1 MTEVE
6 LKLQVPP
13 AAAERVRAAVMRGR
27 WQATPLAAAYA
38 DTADDRLAAHAFALR
53 LRREGERWVQTLKGR
68 GDGLMQ
74 RLEHEVPLP
83 AARTRP
89 RLDPA
94 RHAGTPAGDALAHLL
109 ADGAALA
116 VRYRT
121 DIRRTHR
128 LLKTG
133 GAEVEIAFDEGW
145 IVAGRRRLA
154 VCELEFE
161 LKAGPPAALVALA
174 MRWTRRFGLRLDVRT
189 KSERG
194 HRLALGQAHGPAR
207 PAVPARA
214 AGRRARLHAA
224 LSHLLP
230 NAAELADGNP
240 DPAVEQEF
248 RQALSNLRLLLKGQA
263 PGLTQAFA
271 QPFNPMAVSGTSFT
285 LAVLQAMALTLA
297 PGKC

>member
-13 AAAERVRAAVMRGR
+13 EAAERVRAAVMRGR
-27 WQATPLAAAYA
+27 WQATPLAATYA
-38 DTADDRLAAHAFALR
+38 DIADDRLAANAFALR

-83 AARTRP
+83 ATRTRP

-94 RHAGTPAGDALAHLL
+94 RHAGTPAGDALARLL
-109 ADGAALA
+109 ADGAPLA
-116 VRYRT
+116 ERYRT

-128 LLKTG
+128 VLKTG
-133 GAEVEIAFDEGW
+133 GATVEIAFDEGW

-154 VCELEFE
+154 VCEVEFE
-161 LKAGPPAALVALA
+161 LLAGPPAALVALA
-174 MRWTRRFGLRLDVRT
+174 LRWTCRFGLRLDVRT

-194 HRLALGQAHGPAR
+194 HRLALGLAHGPAT
-207 PAVPARA
+207 PAPPVR
-214 AGRRARLHAA
+214 GRGPGARLHAA
-224 LSHLLP
+224 LGHLLP

-240 DPAVEQEF
+240 DPAVVREF
-248 RQALSNLRLLLKGQA
+248 ERALSSLRRALSSPA
-263 PGLTQAFA
+263 PGLAQALA
-271 QPFNPMAVSGTSFT
+271 GPFNPALLRGKSFT
-285 LAVLQAMALTLA
+285 LLALESLSLALTL
-297 PGKC
+297 G